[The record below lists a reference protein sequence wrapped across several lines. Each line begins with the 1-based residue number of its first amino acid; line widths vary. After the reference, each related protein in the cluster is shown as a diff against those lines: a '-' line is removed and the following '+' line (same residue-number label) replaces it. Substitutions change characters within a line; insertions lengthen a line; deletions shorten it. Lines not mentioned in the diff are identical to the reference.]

1 MKTGL
6 IYLLNISLLAIFA
19 VSGCNDNNK
28 SSETIS
34 VTGLELIP
42 NCYLQDGE
50 IVGMDVDIAKEAMQ
64 KAGLKMELS
73 LSSSADEALNTTLAG
88 PNRALLT
95 LGYSPERQDLFKWAG
110 PTTQGMYGIF
120 ENGDSG
126 IKYPLDIDDAKLI
139 KPIAAVRGWLETT
152 TLEKLGFTNLK
163 YYDSY
168 DAALAA
174 FMNGETKF
182 IASDFFHL
190 IKALPDGYFMANV
203 YTVTRY
209 LTVFNYIAFS
219 KDVSDDVIEK
229 VQKAINSLIED
240 QATVAILRSYFPTMP
255 ADYIPGTI
263 QLFTEDAAPYNYG
276 TGTGAS
282 RIVEGSSVD
291 FVNEIQARTGFVNKT
306 NLSTWAD
313 AYAIPQYLPN
323 SAVYTTART
332 PERENMFQWV
342 GPISCHKTN
351 FYTLASSGITI
362 DTLEQAKALQSIAT
376 PKGWFTEDFL
386 VNNNFKNIVVTALTS
401 QEAFQQLINGEV
413 QALLL
418 PEPDIKWLTENNGV
432 AMSQL
437 TQHIQA
443 IDRDGYLAFSL
454 NTPASTVE
462 KWQSKLDDMKAD
474 GTFET
479 IWNKWYE
486 GEPMP

>member
-1 MKTGL
+1 
-6 IYLLNISLLAIFA
+6 
-19 VSGCNDNNK
+19 
-28 SSETIS
+28 
-34 VTGLELIP
+34 
-42 NCYLQDGE
+42 
-50 IVGMDVDIAKEAMQ
+50 
-64 KAGLKMELS
+64 
-73 LSSSADEALNTTLAG
+73 
-88 PNRALLT
+88 
-95 LGYSPERQDLFKWAG
+95 
-110 PTTQGMYGIF
+110 
-120 ENGDSG
+120 
-126 IKYPLDIDDAKLI
+126 
-139 KPIAAVRGWLETT
+139 
-152 TLEKLGFTNLK
+152 
-163 YYDSY
+163 
-168 DAALAA
+168 
-174 FMNGETKF
+174 
-182 IASDFFHL
+182 
-190 IKALPDGYFMANV
+190 MANV

-386 VNNNFKNIVVTALTS
+386 VNNNFQNIVVTALTS